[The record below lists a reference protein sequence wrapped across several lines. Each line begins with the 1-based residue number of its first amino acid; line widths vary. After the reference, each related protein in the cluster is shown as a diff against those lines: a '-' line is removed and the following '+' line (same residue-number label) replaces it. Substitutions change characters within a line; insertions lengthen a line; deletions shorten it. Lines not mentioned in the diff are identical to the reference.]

1 MKRLPE
7 MVLLGV
13 TAVWGGT
20 FLATRAA
27 LVGTGPFTLLF
38 LRFAVGALLV
48 GAFVRRRP
56 TGQELQNALL
66 VALVTAVAYATQTI
80 ALRTVE
86 SSRAAFLTALYVP
99 LVPLLQGP
107 LTGRRPTAGAAV
119 GAILAFSGLAAL
131 SLDGGGVSLR
141 FGVGEALL
149 LVGAL
154 ACALQIVLVGR
165 FASRGDASMLTAL
178 QMAGVA
184 ALTLS
189 GAATEGL
196 HATVPSLTIAAGLGV
211 VATAGALWAMNWAQR
226 TVPPARATLLYALEP
241 VWAAA
246 FGVLA
251 GERLGPWGAVG
262 GGLVVAGALAGEFL
276 PRWGLLPE
284 SIPKRIQG

>member
-7 MVLLGV
+7 LVLLGV
-13 TAVWGGT
+13 TTVWGGT

-27 LVGTGPFTLLF
+27 LSGTGPFTLLF

-48 GAFVRRRP
+48 GTLVRRRP
-56 TGQELQNALL
+56 TARELHGALA
-66 VALVTAVAYATQTI
+66 VALVTALAMATQTI

-86 SSRAAFLTALYVP
+86 SARAAFLTALYVP

-107 LTGRRPTAGAAV
+107 LTGRRPTP
-119 GAILAFSGLAAL
+119 GAILGAALAFVGLAAL
-131 SLDGGGVSLR
+131 SLDGGMTLS
-141 FGVGEALL
+141 FGLGEALL
-149 LVGAL
+149 VLGAL
-154 ACALQIVLVGR
+154 ASALQIVLVGR
-165 FASRGDASMLTAL
+165 VSRTGDASTLTAL
-178 QMAGVA
+178 QLAGVA
-184 ALTLS
+184 LLVLS

-196 HATVPSLTIAAGLGV
+196 RVTPAALGLAAGLGV

-226 TVPPARATLLYALEP
+226 TVSPARATLIYALEP

-246 FGVLA
+246 FGAIA

-276 PRWGLLPE
+276 PARRTAA
-284 SIPKRIQG
+284 I